1 MRPTSVWM
9 VSMDQDDAFR
19 GQHLLQLGTRAGY
32 STVVSRVSCSRVVC
46 CAARLEGTDSF
57 TTDLFHPMILEGV
70 FRLLNLGK
78 TEAAARE
85 QSRRR
90 QEATKRGSSTTS
102 DKPTIQQQVQRR
114 VRKTLLPGGPMQRNE
129 SRSLVRGRPRRPRT
143 GLSDQQ

>member
-1 MRPTSVWM
+1 MRPTGVWM

-32 STVVSRVSCSRVVC
+32 STVMSRVSCSRAVC

-57 TTDLFHPMILEGV
+57 TTDLFHPMIVEG
-70 FRLLNLGK
+70 FYLDK
-78 TEAAARE
+78 TEPAARE

-90 QEATKRGSSTTS
+90 QESAKRGSSTTS

-114 VRKTLLPGGPMQRNE
+114 VRRTLLPGRPMKRTE
-129 SRSLVRGRPRRPRT
+129 SQSLVRGRPRRPRT
-143 GLSDQQ
+143 GLSDQ